1 MGYQA
6 NHLEGIVNEISEME
20 IAEEQN
26 VQEGGIEQAVT
37 DGLEEAAA
45 QLEAELDIEEQ
56 EQGEVAEQIAPEAE
70 EAQPQQE
77 GKMEVEEEEQ
87 PKKKQGKKKK
97 TSKYYGVSKISKR
110 FRAMFA
116 GKYIGMAG
124 KEIDAARMVN
134 EWCKKCGVEPKNKIP
149 GSKKSKKVKKAKT
162 VKKVKKAK
170 RVKKVK
176 KASKKT
182 KKSTK
187 KASKVKKAK
196 KRVVRRKK

>member
-1 MGYQA
+1 MG
-6 NHLEGIVNEISEME
+6 
-20 IAEEQN
+20 
-26 VQEGGIEQAVT
+26 
-37 DGLEEAAA
+37 
-45 QLEAELDIEEQ
+45 
-56 EQGEVAEQIAPEAE
+56 
-70 EAQPQQE
+70 
-77 GKMEVEEEEQ
+77 
-87 PKKKQGKKKK
+87 QGKKQK
-97 TSKYYGVSKISKR
+97 TSKYYGVSKIGKR

-116 GKYIGMAG
+116 GKYIGMAD

-134 EWCKKCGVEPKNKIP
+134 EWCKKCGVESKNKIP

-182 KKSTK
+182 TK